1 MLTTFTLYRSQALK
15 RLQIGAAGLLA
26 TASLVAGAA
35 TADLSMLSDFG
46 RPDIPE
52 QLLVNGIPST
62 GGNIAGIDQRGDFN
76 RASIEQSGGVGNN
89 AEVWQSGTGLSA
101 DITQTG
107 SNNELRLSQVLDRQT
122 AALVQVGSGNQLA
135 IWQYGSNS
143 DVTGTQEGN
152 GNQLV
157 LQQYGNSQFNFSQIG
172 NQNSMVV
179 DLPNGMSLSVE
190 QRGDNKSFSFHPVP

>member
-1 MLTTFTLYRSQALK
+1 MLTTFTLNQSRALK
-15 RLQIGAAGLLA
+15 RLRLGAAGLLA

-52 QLLVNGIPST
+52 QLVVAGVPAT
-62 GGNIAGIDQRGDFN
+62 GGNIAGIDQRGSSN
-76 RASIEQSGGVGNN
+76 RASIEQSGGLGNN
-89 AEVWQSGTGLSA
+89 AEVWQDGVGLSA

-107 SNNELRLSQVLDRQT
+107 SNNEVRLSQVLDLHT
-122 AALVQVGSGNQLA
+122 AVLVQVGSGNQMA

-172 NQNSMVV
+172 NQNRMVV
-179 DLPNGMSLSVE
+179 DLPNGMSLTVE
-190 QRGDNKSFSFHPVP
+190 QRGDNRSFSFHPVP